1 MKLFCRP
8 LILIAALFASSTA
21 IAQTQCLP
29 GGVCCIYQ
37 DCGTLEQFRR
47 RAEIL
52 CLQADAVENK
62 NTAQAIRLVGVCGA
76 AKIAAQ
82 RVEQAQIANQADHQ
96 RALEARRKL
105 REMGVKGY

>member
-1 MKLFCRP
+1 MTLSWGLLP
-8 LILIAALFASSTA
+8 LIAVPFTSGTA
-21 IAQTQCLP
+21 IAQSQCLP

-47 RAEIL
+47 RAVVL

-62 NTAQAIRLVGVCGA
+62 NTEQAIRLMGNCGA

-96 RALEARRKL
+96 RALQAREKL
-105 REMGVKGY
+105 RRLGVPGY